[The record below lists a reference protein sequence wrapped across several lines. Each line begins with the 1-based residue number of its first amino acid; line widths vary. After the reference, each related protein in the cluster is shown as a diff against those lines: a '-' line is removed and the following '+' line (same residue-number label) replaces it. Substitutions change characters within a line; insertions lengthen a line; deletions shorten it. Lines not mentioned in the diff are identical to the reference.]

1 MANRSTP
8 SRSFNT
14 LRHSNREDRIK
25 RDRQGRIALLAM
37 TVIAIAIVLT
47 LAIFLICS
55 AVDHFGS
62 IAPPTP
68 DDNDTS
74 TENNGAVGG
83 EITYASITKAS
94 SDIHAGVLL
103 IVNKSTEY
111 VFPSSTSNLV
121 VIDSNRLKYEG
132 IYNTYLPTGYNWKL
146 DKTALD
152 AFNQMMY
159 KFYELEGDGSVKI
172 SSAYRSYE
180 DQANSST
187 SSTPAGFSDHHTGY
201 CLSLRTGSGGYLDVD
216 AHWIYL
222 NSHKYGY
229 VVRYPDD
236 KSDITGV
243 SGYEYCFRYVGV
255 PHATYMSANDLCLEE
270 YVSLLATDYAGEEH
284 LQIKGADGND
294 YEVYYVAAA
303 ATDLT
308 TIKVPSN
315 YEYTLSGDNM
325 GGFIVTVNLD
335 APRASAE

>member
-1 MANRSTP
+1 MIKTMIKKWIRVCAILQAVICAQAETIDDIVTSANGPT
-8 SRSFNT
+8 
-14 LRHSNREDRIK
+14 
-25 RDRQGRIALLAM
+25 ALQ
-37 TVIAIAIVLT
+37 TAIEAL
-47 LAIFLICS
+47 
-55 AVDHFGS
+55 
-62 IAPPTP
+62 
-68 DDNDTS
+68 N
-74 TENNGAVGG
+74 
-83 EITYASITKAS
+83 
-94 SDIHAGVLL
+94 
-103 IVNKSTEY
+103 
-111 VFPSSTSNLV
+111 NLV
-121 VIDSNRLKYEG
+121 SDFY
-132 IYNTYLPTGYNWKL
+132 
-146 DKTALD
+146 D
-152 AFNQMMY
+152 ASGH
-159 KFYELEGDGSVKI
+159 EDLIIVD
-172 SSAYRSYE
+172 AYRSYE

-216 AHWIYL
+216 SHWIYL

-229 VVRYPDD
+229 VVSYPDD

-325 GGFIVTVNLD
+325 SGFIVTVNLD